1 MNLTLNPGIK
11 ALGVHETASNNL
23 KISQTRYK
31 SILKSPQQPVKK
43 RITSNSEDWG

>member
-11 ALGVHETASNNL
+11 ALGVHETASKN
-23 KISQTRYK
+23 
-31 SILKSPQQPVKK
+31 QPVKK